1 MDILVSF
8 DFKRLLSAID
18 VRFCSG
24 APARLR
30 SGFEDLV
37 DRTAVN
43 AHPVRL
49 AVIEPLLRKQ
59 HDTLLMLRDRRRDLA
74 IEKSLQARDE
84 EKDLPSEGR
93 SRGLERRRNI
103 H

>member
-1 MDILVSF
+1 MVSF
-8 DFKRLLSAID
+8 DFKRLVSAIG

-24 APARLR
+24 APARPR

-49 AVIEPLLRKQ
+49 TMIGPLLRKQ
-59 HDTLLMLRDRRRDLA
+59 HDALLMLRDRRRDLA

>member
-8 DFKRLLSAID
+8 DFKRLLPAID

-59 HDTLLMLRDRRRDLA
+59 HDSLLMLRDRRRDLA